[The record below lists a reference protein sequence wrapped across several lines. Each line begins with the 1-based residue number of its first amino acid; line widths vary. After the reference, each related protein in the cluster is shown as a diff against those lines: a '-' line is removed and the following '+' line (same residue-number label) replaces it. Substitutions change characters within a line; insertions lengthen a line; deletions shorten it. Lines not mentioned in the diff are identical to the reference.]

1 MPAITPTVDACGSR
15 DQSSVMCNQSDEI
28 ITLPVELQEIVEKI
42 TGVIDPAKLVKLKLS
57 TPEKEY
63 TLLRMDRQPDKSVLT
78 CTSNKRQSHSRHCS
92 PEVFLPRRRYQKTIG
107 IIFTIKGCPFL
118 SEMYSVQRRRLE
130 KTKRMT

>member
-1 MPAITPTVDACGSR
+1 
-15 DQSSVMCNQSDEI
+15 MCNQSDEI

-63 TLLRMDRQPDKSVLT
+63 IIKNGPNQPDKSVLT

-92 PEVFLPRRRYQKTIG
+92 PEVFLPCRRYQKTMG
-107 IIFTIKGCPFL
+107 IIFTIKGCPYL